1 MIPKNQES
9 EQVFG
14 FFKVITT
21 YTFIY
26 ILYFC
31 VLYTKWSNLKE
42 HYRRLQWWLL
52 LQIRNNTLVLCRAR
66 KHTIAEITFTHTHK
80 QAHTH
85 TCIYTHTNWSY
96 SKCISFWF
104 RMHGSLS
111 IQSGSHVAFQLIYL
125 FRSVP
130 KHTIPFAYLILLRL
144 WIFVEYVVFINA
156 TMHYC
161 WITIDNRCA
170 RSRWTSERAR
180 ERKRECMYK
189 STYIAAITT
198 NNMHT
203 VDKTWTRFNPI
214 ENYIIGKCDYG
225 KFFGQ
230 METFPRAFFTW
241 FVYFSQSYICDG
253 KNSLRCLLDNSS
265 KHQTNT

>member
-1 MIPKNQES
+1 M
-9 EQVFG
+9 
-14 FFKVITT
+14 
-21 YTFIY
+21 Y
-26 ILYFC
+26 
-31 VLYTKWSNLKE
+31 
-42 HYRRLQWWLL
+42 
-52 LQIRNNTLVLCRAR
+52 
-66 KHTIAEITFTHTHK
+66 
-80 QAHTH
+80 

-104 RMHGSLS
+104 RMPGSLS
-111 IQSGSHVAFQLIYL
+111 IQRGSHVAFQLIYL

-180 ERKRECMYK
+180 ERARERERDCMYK
-189 STYIAAITT
+189 CTYRAAITT

-230 METFPRAFFTW
+230 MEMFPRAFFTW
-241 FVYFSQSYICDG
+241 FVYFSQSSISDG

-265 KHQTNT
+265 KHQMNT